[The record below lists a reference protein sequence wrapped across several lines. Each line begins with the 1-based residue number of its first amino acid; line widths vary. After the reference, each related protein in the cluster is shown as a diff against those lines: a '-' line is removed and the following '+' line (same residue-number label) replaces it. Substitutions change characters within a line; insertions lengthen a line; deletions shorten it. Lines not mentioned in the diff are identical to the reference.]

1 MCVLVHNKK
10 IFCHKNDYSGFSI
23 MQASNERGV
32 FTYMLTIKSEERNV
46 SDITFEALFK
56 QNYVYV
62 VKQILWII
70 KDQTTAEELAQEVFL
85 QLYRTDWKEV
95 ENLRGWLIKSS
106 TYVAYN
112 YIRSEKRHQAR
123 VDKEIQYQEIQ
134 NDPSLDDQWIRKE
147 EITKVQIVL
156 RKMKEQDRTILL
168 MKFSGFKY
176 KEIAQALQIDVSSIG
191 TLLVR
196 AKLKFRKIFEQT
208 DGGETK

>member
-1 MCVLVHNKK
+1 
-10 IFCHKNDYSGFSI
+10 
-23 MQASNERGV
+23 
-32 FTYMLTIKSEERNV
+32 MLNIKSEERNV
-46 SDITFEALFK
+46 SDITFEELFK

-70 KDQTTAEELAQEVFL
+70 KEQTIAEELAQEVFL

-134 NDPSLDDQWIRKE
+134 NDSSLDDQWIRKE

-168 MKFSGFKY
+168 MKFSGFQY
-176 KEIAQALQIDVSSIG
+176 KEIAQVLQIDVSSIG

-196 AKLKFRKIFEQT
+196 AKLKFRKIYEQM
-208 DGGETK
+208 GEY

>member
-1 MCVLVHNKK
+1 M
-10 IFCHKNDYSGFSI
+10 
-23 MQASNERGV
+23 
-32 FTYMLTIKSEERNV
+32 
-46 SDITFEALFK
+46 
-56 QNYVYV
+56 
-62 VKQILWII
+62 
-70 KDQTTAEELAQEVFL
+70 FL

-134 NDPSLDDQWIRKE
+134 NDSSLDDQWIRKE

-168 MKFSGFKY
+168 MKFSGFQY
-176 KEIAQALQIDVSSIG
+176 KEIAQVLQIDVSSIG

-196 AKLKFRKIFEQT
+196 AKLKFRKIYEQM
-208 DGGETK
+208 GEY

>member
-1 MCVLVHNKK
+1 
-10 IFCHKNDYSGFSI
+10 
-23 MQASNERGV
+23 
-32 FTYMLTIKSEERNV
+32 MLNIKSEERNV
-46 SDITFEALFK
+46 SDITFEELFK

-70 KDQTTAEELAQEVFL
+70 KEQTIAEELAQEVFL

-134 NDPSLDDQWIRKE
+134 HDSSLDDQWIRKE

-168 MKFSGFKY
+168 MKFSGFQY
-176 KEIAQALQIDVSSIG
+176 KEIAQVLQIDVSSIG

-196 AKLKFRKIFEQT
+196 AKLKFRKIDEQM
-208 DGGETK
+208 GEY